1 MIAQIQPRVAHELQY
16 FPHTRDLLVQ
26 RLYTALLGL
35 VWDVCR
41 HAAEWARVQGVFDHR
56 KWNWRTFDLRDVM
69 LGCKIGTTE
78 KNVKNAGCRRM
89 KRTVFVTEFRG
100 V

>member
-41 HAAEWARVQGVFDHR
+41 HAAERARVQGVFDHR
-56 KWNWRTFDLRDVM
+56 NWHWRAFDLRDVV
-69 LGCKIGTTE
+69 LAARLAPRKEREERG
-78 KNVKNAGCRRM
+78 M
-89 KRTVFVTEFRG
+89 KKEEATQRP
-100 V
+100 